1 MANLSIRAF
10 DEAQRRKQYPERR
23 GPTGIACMQRDILS
37 AQKHLAEIAELLW
50 QSGMD
55 ASYNKTQISTQGN
68 SKALNDH
75 LSLAGLKVLQLTG
88 ALGIDFVS
96 LLKQQIEKEELS
108 VL

>member
-1 MANLSIRAF
+1 VANLSIRAF

-37 AQKHLAEIAELLW
+37 VQKHLAEVAELLW

-55 ASYNKTQISTQGN
+55 PSYNKTQSGSQNN
-68 SKALNDH
+68 SKVLNDH
-75 LSLAGLKVLQLTG
+75 ISLAGLKLLQLTG

-96 LLKQQIEKEELS
+96 LLKQQIEKEELT